1 MSREKILRAWDKSG
15 IRPVHRLADVASVG
29 FFRVFSLLFL
39 LLNPFSFSAFAD
51 CFCGGGD
58 GRPLLY
64 EPISLDGDMSDWAGV
79 FADEDNC
86 VCDGPSGGLIDLDAP
101 VGSNGQDIVQ
111 FSFTYD
117 DTRFYFYTERSATDS
132 NIQNF
137 VYYADVDNDG
147 FMKDGEPVIWA
158 EWKGGNRN
166 VDLFIC
172 EYDAVDNVNGDPMV
186 DPSGFGDGY
195 SLPGKLQNIPK
206 NPDYSGTWGSA
217 DGKSLEFAIEWSML
231 GLSGPLGHSL
241 HVSSTNANK
250 NAANLGSQIQDNLG
264 GCGGGAG
271 SIQFADLDFSGAY
284 TLSGYLGDT
293 VWGLH
298 HLVNLGNGYDSFSFV
313 SSSSGSWSPT
323 VSFFLDDGDGTYT
336 SSDTAIDST
345 VGLASGASADI
356 LIVYGIGSLL
366 PGAAAVTTAAVSQ
379 FNPVVTDT
387 VTDTIQVIRADIVV
401 VKSVSGVS
409 DTRGFNSANAKGI
422 PGASVTY
429 SILVTNVGNAAAGTD
444 SVFLTEHVP
453 KQTELHVGTGP
464 GSPVGWSSAGSGLT
478 YSFGG
483 LGDMGDDIAFSSE
496 SGPAPAFTYVPA
508 GDAEGFDGAV
518 RSLRINPKGS
528 FDFSSSFTLSLTVR
542 VR

>member
-1 MSREKILRAWDKSG
+1 LRAWDKSG
-15 IRPVHRLADVASVG
+15 ICPVHPLAGVASVG
-29 FFRVFSLLFL
+29 SFRVFFLLFL

-51 CFCGGGD
+51 CVCGGGD
-58 GRPLLY
+58 GLPLLY

-79 FADEDNC
+79 LADEDNC

-117 DTRFYFYTERSATDS
+117 DTRFYFYTERSATEN

-166 VDLFIC
+166 VDVFIC
-172 EYDAVDNVNGDPMV
+172 QYDAVDNLNGDPMV
-186 DPSGFGDGY
+186 DLSGFGDGY

-217 DGKSLEFAIEWSML
+217 DGKSLEFGIEWSRL
-231 GLSGPLGHSL
+231 GLSGPLGHAL
-241 HVSSTNANK
+241 HVSSTNTNK

-264 GCGGGAG
+264 GCGGGGG
-271 SIQFADLDFSGAY
+271 SVQFAYLDFSGAY
-284 TLSGYLGDT
+284 TFSGYWGEN

-298 HLVNLGNGYDSFSFV
+298 HLVNLGNGYDSFAFV
-313 SSSSGSWSPT
+313 YDVSGSWSPT
-323 VSFFLDDGDGTYT
+323 VSLFLDDGDGIYT
-336 SSDTAIDST
+336 VFDTPITST
-345 VGLASGASADI
+345 VGLASGASADV
-356 LIVYGIGSLL
+356 LIVYGIESLL
-366 PGAAAVTTAAVSQ
+366 SGTATVATTAVSQ

-387 VTDTIQVIRADIVV
+387 VTDAIQVVRADIVV
-401 VKSVSGVS
+401 VKSISGVS
-409 DTRGFNSANAKGI
+409 DTRGFNSVNAKGI

-429 SILVTNVGNAAAGTD
+429 SILATNVGNAAAGTD
-444 SVFLTEHVP
+444 SVFLTENIP
-453 KQTELHVGTGP
+453 TETELYVGTGA

-478 YSFGG
+478 FSFGG
-483 LGDMGDDIAFSSE
+483 LGDVADDVAFSSD

-518 RSLRINPKGS
+518 RSLRINPKGR